1 MNAVRDAF
9 AERGLGPRDMID
21 IQSALWVVHRYEVN
35 AEMDATTKA
44 TLGRETTTLN
54 TILYGPPGTGK
65 TFRTAARAVAICDG
79 AAPNNRGD
87 VMARYRE
94 LVEANRI
101 EFVTFHQSYGYEEFV
116 EGLRPHNGE
125 EGDTEADRPGFRLTV
140 RDGVLK
146 TMAHRAQNAPKV
158 GSDSFDPEGRQV
170 FKMSL
175 GRSTDPAEAYLRE
188 ECFENGYVLLGW
200 GGEVDWSDPSITDLD
215 AVKHRWR
222 QFQGDETISGRD
234 ANIIQMWQLRVRMKQ
249 GDLVIASN
257 GNTLVQAIG
266 VVTGPYEFVDRQQ
279 DHYYH
284 RRRVEWLWIAPDEK
298 GFEVSDIYE
307 SRFSQA
313 SLYLMDP
320 KKIRWAGLTP
330 YLQPQDP
337 DAPAPPYVLVIDEI
351 NRANVSKV
359 LGEMITLLEEDKR
372 QGAANALEIVLPY
385 SGEGFSLPGNL
396 HIIGTM
402 NTADRSIALLDT
414 ALRRRFTFEHLE
426 PDPGLL
432 KQSVAGVPLSQALS
446 AINNRLEYVLGP
458 DHLIGHGY
466 FMAAESRQDI
476 DRVMARKIVPLL
488 REYFHEDLHMVRAIL
503 GGTDGFLKRSELSAP
518 PGLHDVYETRYRF
531 EDCYENGYPDQ
542 AWIDLVNGQIGLEA
556 AAE

>member
-1 MNAVRDAF
+1 
-9 AERGLGPRDMID
+9 
-21 IQSALWVVHRYEVN
+21 
-35 AEMDATTKA
+35 
-44 TLGRETTTLN
+44 
-54 TILYGPPGTGK
+54 
-65 TFRTAARAVAICDG
+65 
-79 AAPNNRGD
+79 
-87 VMARYRE
+87 
-94 LVEANRI
+94 
-101 EFVTFHQSYGYEEFV
+101 
-116 EGLRPHNGE
+116 
-125 EGDTEADRPGFRLTV
+125 
-140 RDGVLK
+140 
-146 TMAHRAQNAPKV
+146 
-158 GSDSFDPEGRQV
+158 
-170 FKMSL
+170 
-175 GRSTDPAEAYLRE
+175 
-188 ECFENGYVLLGW
+188 
-200 GGEVDWSDPSITDLD
+200 
-215 AVKHRWR
+215 
-222 QFQGDETISGRD
+222 
-234 ANIIQMWQLRVRMKQ
+234 MWQLRVRMKQ

-279 DHYYH
+279 DQYFH
-284 RRRVEWLWIAPDEK
+284 RRRVDWLWIAPDEK

-320 KKIRWAGLTP
+320 KKIRWASLTP

-337 DAPAPPYVLVIDEI
+337 DAPAPSYVLVIDEI

-385 SGEGFSLPGNL
+385 SGENFSLPANL

-432 KQSVAGVPLSQALS
+432 TQTVAGVPLSQALS
-446 AINNRLEYVLGP
+446 TINNRLEYMLGP

-466 FMAAESRQDI
+466 FIASETRQEI
-476 DRVMARKIVPLL
+476 DRVMAHKVIPLL
-488 REYFHEDLHMVRAIL
+488 REYFHEDLDRVRAIL
-503 GGTDGFLKRSELSAP
+503 GGTDGFLKRSELTAP
-518 PGLHDVYETRYRF
+518 PGLDDVYETRYRF
-531 EDCYENGYPDQ
+531 EDQFKNGYPDQ
-542 AWIDLVNGQIGLEA
+542 SWIDLVHDHTGLEA